1 MRTRDFTFQVKAENV
16 SASGSFTGYVAT
28 FGNVDQGGDVIAPGA
43 FAKSLSKARRENRLI
58 PMLWQHDRRE
68 PIGKWL
74 KMEEDAK
81 GLYVEGKLHIE
92 FDDLAKRAHGHLK
105 EESVGG
111 FSIGYNLVDGGYSM
125 HPDYDPEGDQ
135 AKQPIWL
142 LSELDL
148 REASIVTMPMNI
160 EARLV
165 SVKSTIEAGGMPTPR
180 EFEYLMREACGFSKS
195 VAEAITAHAKPLLH
209 RGEPGAAVT
218 GDASLEFLSTL
229 QAGLKGIGSIGA

>member
-1 MRTRDFTFQVKAENV
+1 MRRRDFSLQFKAEDV
-16 SASGSFTGYVAT
+16 SASGSFSGYVAT

-43 FAKSLSKARRENRLI
+43 FAKSLSRAGREKRLI
-58 PMLWQHDRRE
+58 PMLWQHDRNE
-68 PIGKWL
+68 PIGKWT
-74 KMEEDAK
+74 KMEEDQN

-92 FDDLAKRAHGHLK
+92 FDPLAQRAHGHLK

-111 FSIGYNLVDGGYSM
+111 FSIGYNLVDGGYSL
-125 HPDYDPEGDQ
+125 HPDYDAENDNQ
-135 AKQPIWL
+135 RQPIWL

-165 SVKSTIEAGGMPTPR
+165 SVKSIIEAGGMPSAR

-195 VAEAITAHAKPLLH
+195 IAEAITAHAKPLLR
-209 RGEPGAAVT
+209 RGEPVAPVNQTAT
-218 GDASLEFLSTL
+218 IDFLSSL
-229 QAGLKGIGSIGA
+229 AKAAQASVAA